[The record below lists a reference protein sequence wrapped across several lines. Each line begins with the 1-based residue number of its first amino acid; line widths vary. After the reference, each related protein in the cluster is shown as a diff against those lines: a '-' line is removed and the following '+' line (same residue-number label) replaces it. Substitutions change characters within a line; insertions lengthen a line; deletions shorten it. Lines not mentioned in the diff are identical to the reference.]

1 MTGERWGALNSS
13 MSAFQGAFKV
23 PDSIKKSLTLGSFWM
38 LDIHYILHP
47 NCGRHFSEISWV
59 QEARVSLLQGL
70 VNCQLH
76 SDGLESESSVLTMC
90 HDLFL
95 IYYNFEGWR
104 AARVHFR
111 MRKGKEREE
120 GGKRMEESKD
130 CLDKVCRCYLAN
142 CFWFSVFFWSYL
154 HLEICVALAN
164 WWWITNKNRIFLHL
178 FMKILWNAYE
188 LLYFLIKI
196 GTKVSLNVFEYWVFY
211 IYFEVVVQFL

>member
-1 MTGERWGALNSS
+1 MTRERWGALNSS

-23 PDSIKKSLTLGSFWM
+23 PDSIKKSLTLRSFWM

-120 GGKRMEESKD
+120 GGKEWKSEKIVWIKYAD
-130 CLDKVCRCYLAN
+130 VI
-142 CFWFSVFFWSYL
+142 WPIVFGSQS
-154 HLEICVALAN
+154 
-164 WWWITNKNRIFLHL
+164 
-178 FMKILWNAYE
+178 
-188 LLYFLIKI
+188 
-196 GTKVSLNVFEYWVFY
+196 SLQTQSHEFY
-211 IYFEVVVQFL
+211 KPIQQ